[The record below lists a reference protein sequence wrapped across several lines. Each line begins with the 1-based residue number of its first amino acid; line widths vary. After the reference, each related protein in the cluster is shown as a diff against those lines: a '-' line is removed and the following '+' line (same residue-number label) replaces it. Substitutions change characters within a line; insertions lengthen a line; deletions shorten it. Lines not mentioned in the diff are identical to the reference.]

1 MDNWQFLIQRQGD
14 RAWHTLESPKGEII
28 EGRYRVLA
36 RSNRPNMDVEVRVIH
51 SSTQEVPPKRRI
63 QKRSRR
69 TNAEGLMAVIPYTYF
84 KPGIWELQCSG
95 DLMSDILGKSWQYNV
110 YLRVLPQPVDEQ
122 VIPSIESDNGNSLV
136 FDSTDE
142 LTTIHVK
149 NLLAGN
155 SVAST
160 DTQQQNSSVSEPR
173 PTIATQ
179 TSSVTTKLI
188 DDQEEDIT
196 IDQPVNPVW
205 VRGVTAEQ
213 ILQNLIDLALPS
225 GESLLDEELLAEPQI
240 KPALPPLSLNLE
252 QETYVARWGGT
263 LTINGRVELQEKMD
277 LAVEIPY
284 LESLYSLEVRIAL
297 RSPVKSDILNEV
309 KQSLPNELLPFN
321 IESSINIPAD
331 CESKLILAEVSL
343 YGALTNLGEVTL
355 LASQPFTITAV
366 VSELLA
372 ITAAV
377 TNTPLELEES
387 EVAEVPER
395 AVGIDLSLLNLV
407 KAVPSDQ
414 SLTLENKFLPPEIKP
429 RSRKKS
435 LDSHRALE
443 LPNMPPLPPIKPVDT
458 EILAGSLT
466 AETTTTELA
475 TQLESLEKVET
486 LATVNMEQLV
496 IKNRRMSMLASTF
509 PYLKPLTAATDEEEA
524 AKSEVVDGISLHSP
538 NNSQLLHSTL
548 AETDNTTELSISNQ
562 PSQMISVTE
571 VSVSRRSKLIDAYI
585 AEATNSPRP
594 ELIDDFVAST
604 ATPPSSELIEQ
615 SVPPI
620 ASPSTPEVIEQPV
633 PTTATPPNPKLII
646 EGNPYSSPLIT
657 KWLENQGFSLP
668 EPIHLQDQDDD
679 LDVVVPETVITHND
693 RDYTVS
699 EISSLDTDTDEIPAD
714 WLAIAQ
720 HDLETADNL
729 SKEYST
735 PSLPVPPPPPP
746 PRYQKIPLPKREEIV
761 VDDIYIEEEP
771 EVEVTESLTVE
782 EEVPEVPLIAE
793 RSPLPRMASPVVEL
807 LPTPKLYL
815 PEGELIAGSSVR
827 VRVEIPQ
834 VSSEV
839 IVKLWIEDCQSRWLI
854 DGPHLLKNL
863 QTNSAGRLELTTQ
876 LDIPFGCLEM
886 RVEAIAL
893 NPQTQQESDK
903 VSLSRVVIPPDLP
916 TLQLDELLGI

>member
-36 RSNRPNMDVEVRVIH
+36 RSNRPNIDVEVRVIH

-69 TNAEGLMAVIPYTYF
+69 TNNEGLMAVIPYTYF

-95 DLMSDILGKSWQYNV
+95 DLMSDILGKSWQYNI
-110 YLRVLPQPVDEQ
+110 YLRVLPQQTDVQ
-122 VIPSIESDNGNSLV
+122 VIPSDDSNDVASDA
-136 FDSTDE
+136 DDE
-142 LTTIHVK
+142 LTTIPVV

-155 SVAST
+155 SVEST
-160 DTQQQNSSVSEPR
+160 SVQNSSLSEPR
-173 PTIATQ
+173 PTITPQ
-179 TSSVTTKLI
+179 TSSQTKTPVEYL
-188 DDQEEDIT
+188 EEDVI
-196 IDQPVNPVW
+196 IDQPVSPVW

-240 KPALPPLSLNLE
+240 QPPLPPLSLNLE
-252 QETYVARWGGT
+252 QETYVARWGET
-263 LTINGRVELQEKMD
+263 LTINGRVELQEKTD
-277 LAVEIPY
+277 WAVEIPY
-284 LESLYSLEVRIAL
+284 LESLYSLEVRISL

-309 KQSLPNELLPFN
+309 RQSLPNELLPFN

-343 YGALTNLGEVTL
+343 YGALTNVGEVTV
-355 LASQPFTITAV
+355 LASQPFTITAD

-377 TNTPLELEES
+377 TNNLELEEL

-395 AVGIDLSLLNLV
+395 AAGIDLSLLNLV

-435 LDSHRALE
+435 LDSHRGLE

-458 EILAGSLT
+458 AILAESLT
-466 AETTTTELA
+466 AEATTTELA
-475 TQLESLEKVET
+475 TQPESLEKVET
-486 LATVNMEQLV
+486 LAAINMEQLV
-496 IKNRRMSMLASTF
+496 IKNRRMSMLATTF
-509 PYLKPLTAATDEEEA
+509 PYLKPLMAATDEDEVVQ
-524 AKSEVVDGISLHSP
+524 SEVVDTSSLHSP
-538 NNSQLLHSTL
+538 KNSQLLHNAL
-548 AETDNTTELSISNQ
+548 AGTENTTELSIDDQ
-562 PSQMISVTE
+562 QSQVTSVTE
-571 VSVSRRSKLIDAYI
+571 VSVSRRSKLIDAYV
-585 AEATNSPRP
+585 AEVTNSPRP
-594 ELIDDFVAST
+594 ELIDDFVTPT
-604 ATPPSSELIEQ
+604 ATPPSSELIDQ
-615 SVPPI
+615 SV
-620 ASPSTPEVIEQPV
+620 SPTE
-633 PTTATPPNPKLII
+633 TPPSSELINRDVPATADPPNAKLVI

-657 KWLENQGFSLP
+657 KWLENQGFTLP
-668 EPIHLQDQDDD
+668 EPIHLQDQDEER
-679 LDVVVPETVITHND
+679 DVVISETITTQPE
-693 RDYTVS
+693 RVS
-699 EISSLDTDTDEIPAD
+699 TQPEMSSIDTSTEEIPSD

-720 HDLETADNL
+720 QDLESADNL
-729 SKEYST
+729 VKAYST

-761 VDDIYIEEEP
+761 VDDIYLEEEP
-771 EVEVTESLTVE
+771 EVEIPETLPVE

-793 RSPLPRMASPVVEL
+793 RSPLPRMAGPVVEL
-807 LPTPKLYL
+807 LPTPKLYV
-815 PEGELIAGSSVR
+815 PEGELIAGSSVK
-827 VRVEIPQ
+827 VRLELQQ

-839 IVKLWIEDCQSRWLI
+839 ILKLWIEDCQSRWLI

-863 QTNSAGRLELTTQ
+863 QTNSRGRLEVTTQ
-876 LDIPFGCLEM
+876 LDIPFGCVEV
-886 RVEAIAL
+886 RIEAIAL
-893 NPQTQQESDK
+893 NPETQQESHK
-903 VSLSRVVIPPDLP
+903 VSLTRAVIPPNLP

>member
-36 RSNRPNMDVEVRVIH
+36 RSNRPNIDVEVRVIH

-69 TNAEGLMAVIPYTYF
+69 TNNEGLMAVIPYTYF

-95 DLMSDILGKSWQYNV
+95 DLMSDILGKSWQYNI
-110 YLRVLPQPVDEQ
+110 YLRVLPQQTDIQ
-122 VIPSIESDNGNSLV
+122 VIPSDDSNDVSSDG
-136 FDSTDE
+136 DDE
-142 LTTIHVK
+142 LTTISVV

-155 SVAST
+155 SVEST
-160 DTQQQNSSVSEPR
+160 SVQNSSLSEPR
-173 PTIATQ
+173 PAITPQ
-179 TSSVTTKLI
+179 TSSQTKTL
-188 DDQEEDIT
+188 EEDLEEDVI
-196 IDQPVNPVW
+196 IDQPVSPVW

-240 KPALPPLSLNLE
+240 QPALPPLSLNLE
-252 QETYVARWGGT
+252 QETYVARWGES
-263 LTINGRVELQEKMD
+263 LTINGRVELQEKTD
-277 LAVEIPY
+277 WAVEIPY
-284 LESLYSLEVRIAL
+284 LESLYSLEVRISL

-309 KQSLPNELLPFN
+309 RQSLPNELLPFN

-343 YGALTNLGEVTL
+343 YGALTNVGEVTL
-355 LASQPFTITAV
+355 LASQPFTITAD

-377 TNTPLELEES
+377 TNNLELEEL

-395 AVGIDLSLLNLV
+395 AAGIDLSLLNLV

-435 LDSHRALE
+435 LDSHRGLE

-458 EILAGSLT
+458 AILAESLT
-466 AETTTTELA
+466 AETTTTELT
-475 TQLESLEKVET
+475 TQPESLEKVET
-486 LATVNMEQLV
+486 LAAINMEQLV
-496 IKNRRMSMLASTF
+496 IKNRRMSMLATTF
-509 PYLKPLTAATDEEEA
+509 PYLKPLTMATDEDEVVQ
-524 AKSEVVDGISLHSP
+524 SEVVDTSSLHSP
-538 NNSQLLHSTL
+538 KNSQMQHNAL
-548 AETDNTTELSISNQ
+548 AGTENTTELSIDNQ
-562 PSQMISVTE
+562 QSQVTSVTE
-571 VSVSRRSKLIDAYI
+571 ISVSRRSKLIEAYV
-585 AEATNSPRP
+585 AEVTNSPRP
-594 ELIDDFVAST
+594 ELIDDFVTPT
-604 ATPPSSELIEQ
+604 ATPPNSELSDRSVSPTETPPSSELIDQ
-615 SVPPI
+615 SV
-620 ASPSTPEVIEQPV
+620 SP
-633 PTTATPPNPKLII
+633 TATPPNPKLVI

-657 KWLENQGFSLP
+657 KWLENQGFTLP
-668 EPIHLQDQDDD
+668 EPIHLQDQDEDR
-679 LDVVVPETVITHND
+679 DVVVSETVTTQPE
-693 RDYTVS
+693 RVS
-699 EISSLDTDTDEIPAD
+699 TQPEMSSMDTSTEEIPSD

-720 HDLETADNL
+720 QDLESADNL
-729 SKEYST
+729 AKAYST

-761 VDDIYIEEEP
+761 VDDIYVEEEP
-771 EVEVTESLTVE
+771 EVEIPETLPVE

-793 RSPLPRMASPVVEL
+793 RSPLPRMAIPVVEL
-807 LPTPKLYL
+807 LPTPKLYV
-815 PEGELIAGSSVR
+815 PEGELIAGLSVK
-827 VRVEIPQ
+827 VRLELPQ

-839 IVKLWIEDCQSRWLI
+839 ILKLWIEDCQSRWLI

-863 QTNSAGRLELTTQ
+863 QTNSGGRLEVTTQ
-876 LDIPFGCLEM
+876 LDIPFGCVEV
-886 RVEAIAL
+886 RIEAIAL
-893 NPQTQQESDK
+893 NPETQQESHK
-903 VSLSRVVIPPDLP
+903 VSLTRAVIPPNLP